1 MLNYQQT
8 LDYLYK
14 QLPMYQRVGSAA
26 FKKDLT
32 NIIALCEQLR
42 QPHQQF
48 KSIHIAGTNGK
59 GSSAHMLAAILQA
72 QGYKVGLYTSPHY
85 KDFRERVKVDGS
97 LMPESYV
104 TDFVEQH
111 KDAFEQIQPSFFEI
125 TVAMAFDYF
134 AKAKVDIAV
143 IEVGLGGRLDST
155 NIIQP
160 IVSVITNI
168 SFDHQQFLGNT
179 LRAIAGE
186 KAGIIKEKV
195 PVVIGETHPETKEVF
210 LDKAKAFNAE
220 IVFADQHYEVVFQ
233 EELLDTTL
241 YKVYRNGKEYYDKLE
256 VQVRGPYQYKNL
268 QTVFQLLELLPT
280 DVEVSEA
287 AIIKGLKNVQKLT
300 YFIGRWQLLDTKPV
314 ILCDS
319 AHNEAGLQYMQ
330 EGLSNIPHR
339 QLHMVIGMVADKDV
353 SKALSMFPVDAQYYF
368 AKPAIPRGLDQNK
381 LLKYAQEAG
390 LSGMAYESVGD
401 ALAAA
406 KTKATRD
413 DLIYIGGSIFVVAEV
428 I

>member
-1 MLNYQQT
+1 
-8 LDYLYK
+8 
-14 QLPMYQRVGSAA
+14 MYQRVGSAA

-32 NIIALCEQLR
+32 NIIALCEQLG

-85 KDFRERVKVDGS
+85 KDFRERVKVNGS

-179 LRAIAGE
+179 LKAIAGE
-186 KAGIIKEKV
+186 KAGIIKEKI
-195 PVVIGETHPETKEVF
+195 PVVVGETHPETKEVF

-220 IVFADQHYEVVFQ
+220 IVFADQHYEVVLQ
-233 EELLDTTL
+233 EDLLDTTL

-287 AIIKGLKNVQKLT
+287 AIIKGLNNVQKLT
-300 YFIGRWQLLDTKPV
+300 YFIGRWQLLGTEPV

-330 EGLSNIPHR
+330 EGLNKIPHR

-413 DLIYIGGSIFVVAEV
+413 DLIYVGGSIFVVAEV